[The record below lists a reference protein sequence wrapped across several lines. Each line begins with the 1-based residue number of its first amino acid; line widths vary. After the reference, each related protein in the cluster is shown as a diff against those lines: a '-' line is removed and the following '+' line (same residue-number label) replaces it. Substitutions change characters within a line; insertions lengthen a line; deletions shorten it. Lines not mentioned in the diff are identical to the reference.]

1 MNTDSR
7 TKNSLRNLV
16 TGIGSNL
23 LLTVIRFA
31 CRTVLIKTL
40 GSAYLGINGLFSD
53 ILSMLSLT
61 ELGLDVAM
69 NYKLYKPIS
78 ENNMPRIRALMK
90 FYRYAY
96 LVVGSVILVLGLCLI
111 PFLPALIKDY
121 DSITVLGLSPVLI
134 FLLFLSQS
142 ASSYLL
148 FAFKNAILKANQE
161 EYILSVV
168 GFLSQFILNIA
179 QILTLVLFKNFTVY
193 VALSIGFSILSNFVI
208 SLIATKKYPDAFK
221 KSDDKLSLAEVKDLF
236 KDLGGAFIYKVNN
249 TVLRSTDNLIISSFI
264 GLSIVGFYSNY
275 LLLFTTI
282 TIILDRFFGAFR
294 ASLGNLYAKESL
306 EKRYAFFEIC
316 NLISFL
322 LYGTAGVGVAV
333 CADELLTAWVGE
345 SYVIAQ
351 PLSLMMGAQ
360 LVMFGVKMSLG
371 QIRNVTGAYR
381 QMWYRPI
388 ISIVINLVVSLV
400 MVNIIGIY
408 GVVLGTLCAD
418 IFADFLIDPIIIN
431 KHCLENYKSPLRY
444 YSKQLMY
451 MAVLTLVGFLDYF
464 ICSNVLT
471 GLGWISVIVHIII
484 CGLSVP
490 LVFLLLFYRSHECQR
505 LIQLAKS
512 FLKIK

>member
-16 TGIGSNL
+16 TGIGSNIL
-23 LLTVIRFA
+23 LIVIRFA
-31 CRTVLIKTL
+31 CRTVLINTL

-69 NYKLYKPIS
+69 NYKLYKPLA
-78 ENNMPRIRALMK
+78 ENDMPRIRALMK
-90 FYRYAY
+90 FYRAAY
-96 LVVGSVILVLGLCLI
+96 LVVGSVILLLGLCLI

-121 DSITVLGLSPVLI
+121 DSITALGLSPVLI

-142 ASSYLL
+142 ASSYLF
-148 FAFKNAILKANQE
+148 FAFRNAILRANQE

-168 GFLSQFILNIA
+168 GFLSQFVLNIA
-179 QILTLVLFKNFTVY
+179 QIVTLVLFKNFTAY
-193 VALSIGFSILSNFVI
+193 VALSIVFSILSNFAI

-221 KSDDKLSLAEVKDLF
+221 KSDDRLSLAEIKDLF
-236 KDLGGAFIYKVNN
+236 KDLGGAFIYKINY

-264 GLSIVGFYSNY
+264 GLTVVGFYSNY

-294 ASLGNLYAKESL
+294 ASLGNLYAKENL

-316 NLISFL
+316 NLISYF

-333 CADELLTAWVGE
+333 CTDELLTAWVGE
-345 SYVIAQ
+345 NYVIAQ
-351 PLSLMMGAQ
+351 PLALMMGVQ
-360 LVMFGVKMSLG
+360 LVMFGVKLG
-371 QIRNVTGAYR
+371 LDQIRYVTGTYR
-381 QMWYRPI
+381 KMWYRPI
-388 ISIVINLVVSLV
+388 ISITINLVVSLV
-400 MVNIIGIY
+400 MVNVIGIY

-418 IFADFLIDPIIIN
+418 IFADFLIDPFVIN
-431 KHCLENYKSPLRY
+431 KHCLENYKPVFRY
-444 YSKQLMY
+444 YAKQFTY
-451 MAVLTLVGFLDYF
+451 MALLVLVGMLDYF
-464 ICSNVLT
+464 ICSHFVV

-490 LVFLLLFYRSHECQR
+490 LVFLLVFHRTRECQR
-505 LIQLAKS
+505 LIQLAKT
-512 FLKIK
+512 FLRIK